1 MSLVGR
7 STVTGLLQRGHDG
20 VYVAPVTP
28 SKNAIALR
36 QCGQVSCDNVGIHCL
51 RQTPKARGVHE
62 NHERTAS
69 VCPNVRFVGSEVNVR
84 SSTRPFSIDLGA
96 SAAALGSEVRHPNRT
111 GSCTEGWARFPNQ
124 GIVGR
129 APMQYTSIEKGSV
142 GPAPGV
148 NSPTEIVAPARSVV
162 RYCPNRPLPPYRF
175 VPGLH
180 PHPTRHPAGH
190 SYAPAAPLHG
200 RAAWD
205 PSAWRTLD
213 DWLSGVDRF
222 NTFYFW
228 EAHEAWE
235 GLWAAVPRDSRPAR
249 TLQGL
254 IQIAAAL
261 LKIHLGIAAWR
272 SGPLAR
278 GNREASRI
286 GG

>member
-1 MSLVGR
+1 
-7 STVTGLLQRGHDG
+7 
-20 VYVAPVTP
+20 
-28 SKNAIALR
+28 
-36 QCGQVSCDNVGIHCL
+36 
-51 RQTPKARGVHE
+51 
-62 NHERTAS
+62 
-69 VCPNVRFVGSEVNVR
+69 
-84 SSTRPFSIDLGA
+84 
-96 SAAALGSEVRHPNRT
+96 
-111 GSCTEGWARFPNQ
+111 
-124 GIVGR
+124 
-129 APMQYTSIEKGSV
+129 MQYTSVEKGSV

-261 LKIHLGIAAWR
+261 LKIHVGSLPGAAALSHEGIEKLAESAADSPMLLGLDLRATVSDFVHYFR
-272 SGPLAR
+272 PLDER
-278 GNREASRI
+278 TLPPLDASVPLLRLETV
-286 GG
+286 